1 MLRRKVMES
10 QRLGSYL
17 LEETAR
23 NEAII
28 AQLKSLTNQET
39 AYNASK
45 MPATSQHDFSFL
57 TSTTSAKALNVS
69 TTSFVQ
75 QPITTN
81 TNFALSQLPALQA
94 LLADLRPRLASLQS
108 STTGIDS
115 VRAERREERR
125 EYIEQRAKLHLERH
139 PEASSVDGSAVAGKR
154 VQPEEVEGADTLA
167 NIFDPQ

>member
-17 LEETAR
+17 LEEAAR

-28 AQLKSLTNQET
+28 AQLKSSTSRG
-39 AYNASK
+39 NAQKAVKPSVT
-45 MPATSQHDFSFL
+45 PNPDFSFL
-57 TSTTSAKALNVS
+57 TSSTSAKALNVS
-69 TTSFVQ
+69 TTSFAQ

-81 TNFALSQLPALQA
+81 TNFALSQLPALRA

-108 STTGIDS
+108 STTGIES

-139 PEASSVDGSAVAGKR
+139 PEGALVHGSAVAGKR
-154 VQPEEVEGADTLA
+154 VQPEEVEGVDTLG
-167 NIFDPQ
+167 NIFDPH

>member
-1 MLRRKVMES
+1 MES
-10 QRLGSYL
+10 RRLRSYL
-17 LEETAR
+17 LEEAAR

-28 AQLKSLTNQET
+28 SQLKTLTNQET
-39 AYNASK
+39 AHNASETS
-45 MPATSQHDFSFL
+45 ATPQHDFSFL

-69 TTSFVQ
+69 TTSFAQ

-94 LLADLRPRLASLQS
+94 LLADLRPRLASLRR

-139 PEASSVDGSAVAGKR
+139 AEGLSADGSAVAGKR
-154 VQPEEVEGADTLA
+154 VQPDEVEAVDRLA
-167 NIFDPQ
+167 NVFDPQ

>member
-17 LEETAR
+17 REEATR

-28 AQLKSLTNQET
+28 AQLKSLTTQGS
-39 AYNASK
+39 AHDAIKSSA
-45 MPATSQHDFSFL
+45 MPQHDFSFL
-57 TSTTSAKALNVS
+57 TTTTSAKALNVS
-69 TTSFVQ
+69 TSGFAQ

-81 TNFALSQLPALQA
+81 TNFALSQLPALRA
-94 LLADLRPRLASLQS
+94 LLADLRPRLASLRS

-125 EYIEQRAKLHLERH
+125 EYIEQRAKLHLQRH
-139 PEASSVDGSAVAGKR
+139 PEGASVDGSAVAGKR
-154 VQPEEVEGADTLA
+154 IQAEEVETLETFT
-167 NIFDPQ
+167 NVFDAH